1 MELLPGVAD
10 RVNFMEAAIDRIM
23 LNYDPPVNRSA
34 AASADARARVTDY
47 LTTLFEAGP
56 AKRICIG

>member
-1 MELLPGVAD
+1 
-10 RVNFMEAAIDRIM
+10 MEAAIDRIM
-23 LNYDPPVNRSA
+23 LTYDLPVNRSA
-34 AASADARARVTDY
+34 AASADARARVTDC